1 MTSPNNEWDL
11 EREEENELELLASYL
26 VRTIPIETMLGIT
39 IEVYFYSL
47 FLMKRHDE
55 KAYNAVKEQVGYKEG
70 GQPPLLPYST
80 YMIKKV
86 GMMLAIILQSCDG
99 THKDNPDLPD
109 KDFFKDLG
117 LS

>member
-1 MTSPNNEWDL
+1 
-11 EREEENELELLASYL
+11 
-26 VRTIPIETMLGIT
+26 MLGIT
-39 IEVYFYSL
+39 KEVYFYSL
-47 FLMKRHDE
+47 FHMKRHDE
-55 KAYNAVKEQVGYKEG
+55 KAYDAVKEQVGYKEG
-70 GQPPLLPYST
+70 EQPPLLPYSR

-99 THKDNPDLPD
+99 QHTNDSDLPD